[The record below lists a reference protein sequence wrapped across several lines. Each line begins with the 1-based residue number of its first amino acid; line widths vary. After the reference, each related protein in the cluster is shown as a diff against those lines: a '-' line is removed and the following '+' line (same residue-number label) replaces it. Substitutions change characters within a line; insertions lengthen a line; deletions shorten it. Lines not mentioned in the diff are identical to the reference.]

1 MQIYPTDILMS
12 KFNVNGEQHPLL
24 KSLQKLK
31 MLDIHRLDNILILAD
46 VMQDFLMTRNI
57 RYYHRLISGIYLCC
71 SSTVWQ
77 IKNISVLGLTN
88 ISFALFSNIRQKVS
102 SVKWLNIYAF
112 WMTQWQCSLLRG
124 PWAWQCQCTGP
135 LTRCSCT
142 TSHNEKYRYISETW
156 VISSASFVDVK
167 IHV

>member
-71 SSTVWQ
+71 SSTV
-77 IKNISVLGLTN
+77 
-88 ISFALFSNIRQKVS
+88 
-102 SVKWLNIYAF
+102 
-112 WMTQWQCSLLRG
+112 
-124 PWAWQCQCTGP
+124 
-135 LTRCSCT
+135 
-142 TSHNEKYRYISETW
+142 
-156 VISSASFVDVK
+156 
-167 IHV
+167 